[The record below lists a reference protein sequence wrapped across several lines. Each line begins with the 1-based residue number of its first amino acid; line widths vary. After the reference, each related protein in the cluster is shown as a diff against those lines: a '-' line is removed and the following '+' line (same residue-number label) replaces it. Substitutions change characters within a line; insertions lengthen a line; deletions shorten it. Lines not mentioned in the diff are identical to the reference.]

1 MSVSHPEPEPGGP
14 FHDPIAHLDFPT
26 PKIAAERR
34 AYRAMYKVG
43 HALGTFLKQLA
54 ILALVF
60 SVLGVCIWA
69 FVSAL
74 AWFLQWLG

>member
-1 MSVSHPEPEPGGP
+1 MSVSHPEPSGP

-26 PKIAAERR
+26 PRIEEHGA
-34 AYRAMYKVG
+34 AYRAMFRVG
-43 HALGTFLKQLA
+43 YVIGRLLKQLA

-60 SVLGVCIWA
+60 SVLGVTIWA
-69 FVSAL
+69 FGSFF